1 MNGEGVRFAN
11 SDDWENI
18 SKLYNEIINEG
29 LATLNTENVTNT
41 EVSQWSSKGII
52 LVYFMGEKIAGF
64 TRSLPYS
71 ERECYAGVSQFS
83 IYVDINFRRMGVGSL
98 LLQKLIEELEKT
110 DFWKIVSRVFPEN
123 ISSREL
129 LVKHGFREVGTY
141 EKHGRLEGKWRDAVI
156 VEYIIN

>member
-1 MNGEGVRFAN
+1 MNREGVRFAD
-11 SDDWENI
+11 SDDWGNI

-29 LATLNTENVTNT
+29 LATLNTEHVTDT
-41 EVSQWSSKGII
+41 EVSQWNSKGII
-52 LVYFMGEKIAGF
+52 LVYFIDEKIAGF

-71 ERECYAGVSQFS
+71 ERECYAGISQFS
-83 IYVDINFRRMGVGSL
+83 IYVDINFRRMGIGSL
-98 LLQKLIEELEKT
+98 LLQKLMEELEKA

-129 LVKHGFREVGTY
+129 LEKHGFREVGTY
-141 EKHGRLEGKWRDAVI
+141 EKHGLLEGKWRDVVI